1 MTVIIGSVI
10 LHFMTNIT
18 ELHDIP
24 TVLRAIRSHL
34 DLTQEQLAE
43 RLGVSFASIN
53 RWEGGTIKPQKAAQE
68 AIAALAIEAG
78 VDAAEPTEAAV
89 GVTQRRKGRG
99 RAVVP
104 STKPM
109 EQMLWDAACS
119 IRGEKDAAKFKDYLL
134 PLLFLKRLSDVFD
147 DEIERLVEE
156 YGNRDIALEIAE
168 SDHALLRFYLPS
180 EARWG
185 IISGREDYEWP
196 RDDQG
201 QGRSTQPR
209 DIGEHLTKAV
219 RAVARQ
225 NPSLSGVIDFVD
237 FASERNGERDI
248 NPSKLAAVIEIFSD
262 PRYRLGLADVQPD
275 FLGRAYEYL
284 LRKFAEGSGQSA
296 GEFFT
301 PTEVG
306 FLMAHIMRPR
316 PGEDCHDYACG
327 SAGLLVKLQ
336 LVAREL
342 DPTSRVPLKLYGQ
355 ELQAESYAVARMN
368 GIIHDMEME
377 IERGDTMINPK
388 FKTATG
394 QIATHDIVVANPMWN
409 QPFSPELF
417 ANDPF
422 DRFRTQGGA
431 TTGKGD
437 WAWLQHTLA
446 CLNERGRAAVVL
458 DTGAVTRGSGAKHE
472 DRERN
477 IRKWFVERDL
487 IDGVILLPD
496 NLFYNTSAAGVIV
509 VLSNRKPE
517 ARQDKI
523 VLLNASRRVGKG
535 RPKNFI
541 PEEDIRLIAAA
552 FGKGEPVEGEV
563 AVITREQVEK
573 TDYNLS
579 PSRWVGQTDAVSQR
593 PIKEIIAEMQRLD
606 EEAREIEASMV
617 QMLARLQ

>member
-1 MTVIIGSVI
+1 
-10 LHFMTNIT
+10 MTNIT
-18 ELHDIP
+18 ELPDIP
-24 TVLRAIRSHL
+24 TVLRAIRARL
-34 DLTQEQLAE
+34 DLSQEQLAE

-53 RWEGGTIKPQKAAQE
+53 RWEGGAIKPQKAAQE
-68 AIAALAIEAG
+68 AIAALAVEAG

-89 GVTQRRKGRG
+89 RVTQRRKGRG
-99 RAVVP
+99 RAAVP

-156 YGNRDIALEIAE
+156 YGERDIALEIAE
-168 SDHALLRFYLPS
+168 SDHALLRFYLPP

-185 IISGREDYEWP
+185 IISGRENYEWP
-196 RDDQG
+196 TDN

-237 FASERNGERDI
+237 FAAERNGERDI
-248 NPSKLAAVIEIFSD
+248 NPSKLAAVIETFSD

-342 DPTSRVPLKLYGQ
+342 DPISRVPLKLYGQ

-368 GIIHDMEME
+368 GIIHDMEVE

-422 DRFRTQGGA
+422 DRFRPQGGT

-437 WAWLQHTLA
+437 WAWLQHTLS

-477 IRKWFVERDL
+477 IRKWFVDRDL

-509 VLSNRKPE
+509 VLSKRKPE
-517 ARQDKI
+517 ARQGKI
-523 VLLNASRRVGKG
+523 VLLNASKRVGKG

-552 FGKGEPVEGEV
+552 FAKGEPLEGEV
-563 AVITREQVEK
+563 AVITRKQAEEA
-573 TDYNLS
+573 DYNLS

-606 EEAREIEASMV
+606 EEAREIEASMA

>member
-1 MTVIIGSVI
+1 
-10 LHFMTNIT
+10 MTNIT
-18 ELHDIP
+18 ELPDIP
-24 TVLRAIRSHL
+24 ALLRAIRARL
-34 DLTQEQLAE
+34 DLSQEQLAE

-53 RWEGGTIKPQKAAQE
+53 RWEGGAIKPQKAAQE
-68 AIAALAIEAG
+68 AITALAVEAD
-78 VDAAEPTEAAV
+78 VDAAEPTQAAV
-89 GVTQRRKGRG
+89 GVTQRRKGKG
-99 RAVVP
+99 RAAVP

-156 YGNRDIALEIAE
+156 YGERDIALEIAE
-168 SDHALLRFYLPS
+168 SDHALLRFYLPP

-185 IISGREDYEWP
+185 IISGRESYEWP
-196 RDDQG
+196 H
-201 QGRSTQPR
+201 STQPR

-237 FASERNGERDI
+237 FAAERNGERDI
-248 NPSKLAAVIEIFSD
+248 NPSKLAAVIETFSD

-342 DPTSRVPLKLYGQ
+342 DPISRVPLKLYGQ

-368 GIIHDMEME
+368 GIIHDMEVE

-437 WAWLQHTLA
+437 WAWLQHTLT

-477 IRKWFVERDL
+477 IRKWFVDHDL

-509 VLSNRKPE
+509 VLSKRKPE
-517 ARQDKI
+517 TRQGKI
-523 VLLNASRRVGKG
+523 VLLNASKRVGKS
-535 RPKNFI
+535 RAKNFI

-552 FGKGEPVEGEV
+552 FAKGEPVEGEV
-563 AVITREQVEK
+563 AVITRGQAEEA
-573 TDYNLS
+573 DYNLS

-606 EEAREIEASMV
+606 EEAREIEASMA

>member
-1 MTVIIGSVI
+1 MTAIGASVI

-18 ELHDIP
+18 ELHDISA
-24 TVLRAIRSHL
+24 VLRAIRVRL

-53 RWEGGTIKPQKAAQE
+53 RWEGGAIKPQKAAQE
-68 AIAALAIEAG
+68 AIAALAVEAG

-89 GVTQRRKGRG
+89 RVIQRRKDKG

-156 YGNRDIALEIAE
+156 YGERDIALEIAE
-168 SDHALLRFYLPS
+168 SDHALLRFYLPP

-185 IISGREDYEWP
+185 IISGRENYEWP
-196 RDDQG
+196 TDD

-237 FASERNGERDI
+237 FAAERNGERDI
-248 NPSKLAAVIEIFSD
+248 NPAKLAAVIETFSD

-368 GIIHDMEME
+368 GIIHDMEVE

-437 WAWLQHTLA
+437 WAWLQHTLS

-509 VLSNRKPE
+509 VLSKRKPE
-517 ARQDKI
+517 TRKDKI
-523 VLLNASRRVGKG
+523 VLLNASKRVGKG

-541 PEEDIRLIAAA
+541 PEEDIRLTAAA

-563 AVITREQVEK
+563 AVITLEEAEQA
-573 TDYNLS
+573 DYNLS

-606 EEAREIEASMV
+606 EEAREIEASMA

>member
-1 MTVIIGSVI
+1 
-10 LHFMTNIT
+10 MTNLAYI
-18 ELHDIP
+18 HDIP
-24 TVLRAIRSHL
+24 SVLRAIRASL

-43 RLGVSFASIN
+43 RLGVSFATVN
-53 RWEGGTIKPQKAAQE
+53 RWEGGSTGPQKAARQ
-68 AIAALAIEAG
+68 AIVALAADAG
-78 VDAAEPTEAAV
+78 IDAAAAAEPAEAAAR
-89 GVTQRRKGRG
+89 VTRRRRGGR
-99 RAVVP
+99 RSATP
-104 STKPM
+104 ASTKTM

-147 DEIERLVEE
+147 DEIKRLAEE
-156 YGNRDIALEIAE
+156 YGDPAVAQEIAE
-168 SDHALLRFYLPS
+168 SDHELLRFYLPP

-185 IISGREDYEWP
+185 VISGRQSYEWP
-196 RDDQG
+196 LDG
-201 QGRSTQPR
+201 QGRSTRPR
-209 DIGEHLTKAV
+209 DIGEHLTRAV
-219 RAVARQ
+219 RAVVRH

-237 FASERNGERDI
+237 FASERNGERDV
-248 NPSKLAAVIEIFSD
+248 NPAKLSAVIETFSD

-306 FLMAHIMRPR
+306 FLMAHLMRPR
-316 PGEDCHDYACG
+316 PGESCHDYACG

-342 DPTSRVPLKLYGQ
+342 DPTSRVPLKLCGQ
-355 ELQAESYAVARMN
+355 ELQAESYAVAQMN
-368 GIIHDMEME
+368 GIIHDMEVE

-388 FKTATG
+388 FKTAAG
-394 QIATHDIVVANPMWN
+394 QIAALDIVVANPMWN
-409 QPFSPELF
+409 QPFSADLF

-422 DRFRTQGGA
+422 DRFRTQGGV

-477 IRKWFVERDL
+477 IRKWFVDHDL
-487 IDGVILLPD
+487 VDGVILLPD

-509 VLSNRKPE
+509 VLSKRKPE
-517 ARQDKI
+517 TRKDKI
-523 VLLNASRRVGKG
+523 VLLNASRRVRKG

-541 PEEDIRLIAAA
+541 PEEDIRPLAAA
-552 FGKGEPVEGEV
+552 FVKGEPVEGEI
-563 AVITREQVEK
+563 AILTREEAEQA
-573 TDYNLS
+573 DYNLS
-579 PSRWVGQTDAVSQR
+579 PSRWVGQTDAVAQR
-593 PIKEIIAEMQRLD
+593 PIKEIVAEMQRLD
-606 EEAREIEASMV
+606 DEARKIDASLAK
-617 QMLARLQ
+617 MLVNLL